1 MKQSISLI
9 AGLVAHASRDH
20 HFAARVIGRA
30 WQVFRQ
36 KGVRGLVRVLRTRG
50 EAVLRRSVSYEK
62 WVMLHDTLENSDM
75 AALKVQLE
83 QLDHR
88 PLISVLMPVYNT
100 PEKYLAEAIE
110 SVLSQIY
117 DRWEL
122 CICDDASTE
131 PHVRQVLGKYSEDSR
146 VKVAYC
152 RENGHISRAS
162 NAALELATG
171 EWVAMLD
178 HDDVLRPHA
187 LAEVALEICRDP
199 DAVLIYSDEDKID
212 AQGKRFD
219 PYFKPDFSREL
230 FRSQNYLNHLTVH
243 RTDNIRA
250 VGGWRPGFEG
260 SQDYDLNLRI
270 FERIDPKR
278 IRHVPK
284 VLYHWRAIKGSTAS
298 EGSEKSYAYDAG
310 LRALK
315 EHVERMGLPAIVEQ
329 ASDTPFYRLRF
340 SLPEPEPLVSLII
353 PTRDKVELL
362 RGCVE
367 SIRSKTTY
375 QNYEII
381 VVDNGSVE
389 METLSYLDILSE
401 EKNTRVL
408 YYKNKFN
415 YSAINNFAAS
425 QAAGSVI
432 GLVNND
438 IEVIS
443 PDWLTEMVSW
453 AVQPDVGC
461 VGAKLYYNNDTLQHG
476 GVITGIGGVAGHSH
490 KHFSRSHPG
499 YFYRLKV
506 IQNLSAVTAACLVV
520 RKDVFEGVGGFNE
533 KDLTIAFNDVDLC
546 LKIRE
551 AGYLNVW
558 TPYAEL
564 YHLESV
570 SRGAEDDP
578 DKIRRFQAEIAY
590 MKRRWPLIPDPYYSV
605 NLTLDREDFSLGV

>member
-9 AGLVAHASRDH
+9 AGFLAHASRDRQ
-20 HFAARVIGRA
+20 FAARVISRA

-36 KGVRGLVRVLRTRG
+36 KGARGVVGVLRARG

-62 WVMLHDTLENSDM
+62 WIALHDTLENSDGV
-75 AALKVQLE
+75 ALKAQLE
-83 QLDHR
+83 QFDHR
-88 PLISVLMPVYNT
+88 PLISVLMPVNNT
-100 PEKYLAEAIE
+100 PEKYLVEAIE

-122 CICDDASTE
+122 CISDDASTE
-131 PHVRQVLGKYSEDSR
+131 PHVRQVLEKYSEDPR
-146 VKVAYC
+146 IKVAYC

-162 NAALELATG
+162 NAAFDLVTG

-187 LAEVALEICRDP
+187 LAEVALEICRDS
-199 DAVLIYSDEDKID
+199 DAELIYSDEDKID

-243 RTDNIRA
+243 RADNIRA

-270 FERIDPKR
+270 FERIGAKG

-298 EGSEKSYAYDAG
+298 EGSEKSYAFSAG
-310 LRALK
+310 LRALE
-315 EHVERMGLPAIVEQ
+315 EHVERMGLPAKVEQ
-329 ASDTPFYRLRF
+329 APDTPFYRLRF

-367 SIRSKTTY
+367 SIRLRTTY
-375 QNYEII
+375 RNYEII

-389 METLSYLDILSE
+389 PETLSYLDALRE
-401 EKNTRVL
+401 GQNTQVL
-408 YYKNKFN
+408 HYKNEFN
-415 YSAINNFAAS
+415 YSAINNFSARKT
-425 QAAGSVI
+425 AGSVI

-453 AVQPDVGC
+453 AIQPDVGC
-461 VGAKLYYNNDTLQHG
+461 VGAKLYYSNDTLQHG
-476 GVITGIGGVAGHSH
+476 GVITGLGGVAGHSH

-499 YFYRLKV
+499 YFFRLKV
-506 IQNLSAVTAACLVV
+506 VQNLSAVTAACLVV
-520 RKDVFEGVGGFNE
+520 RKNVFEEVDGFNE
-533 KDLTIAFNDVDLC
+533 KDLTIAFNDVDFC
-546 LKIRE
+546 LKVRE

-564 YHLESV
+564 YHLESI

-578 DKIRRFQAEIAY
+578 NKIRRFQAEIAY